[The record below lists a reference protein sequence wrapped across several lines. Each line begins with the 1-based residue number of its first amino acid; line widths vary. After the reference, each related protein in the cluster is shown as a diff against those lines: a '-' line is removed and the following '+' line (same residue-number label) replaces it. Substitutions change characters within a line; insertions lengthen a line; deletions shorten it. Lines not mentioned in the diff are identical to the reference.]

1 MLTNVYA
8 GETKYITMPFEGDAV
23 QYAEVYTGEP
33 VVLKC
38 EKEGELYIW
47 GYGKN
52 SSSGASMTSAPI
64 ETTENT
70 YKVTNTAR
78 WYYDD
83 WYYIVG
89 VKNGEDEVYS
99 KYLKLRVLYSRG
111 DVDGDADRDKVDAAM
126 VLKYLGG
133 ALELDEKQMYA
144 ADFNEDGKVNLL
156 DAVNILKK

>member
-1 MLTNVYA
+1 M
-8 GETKYITMPFEGDAV
+8 

-47 GYGKN
+47 GCGKN
-52 SSSGASMTSAPI
+52 SASGASVTSAPI

-70 YKVTNTAR
+70 YTVTKNAR

-89 VKNGEDEVYS
+89 VKNGDDEVYS
-99 KYLKLRVLYSRG
+99 KYLKLKILYSRG

-133 ALELDEKQMYA
+133 ALELDEKQLYA
-144 ADFNEDGKVNLL
+144 ADFSEDGKVNLL